1 MVELGFFQRFLIS
14 LITYTGLTIQGIG
27 LAQGGADANRDTPVV
42 FKADQLRNE
51 QQLGIIVATGNVEF
65 TKGERTLLAD
75 TVTYNKREDTV
86 IAQSN
91 VSLLEPTGEV
101 IFADRVELTGDLRS
115 GIIENM
121 SVRLSDDARIAAA
134 SGRRFNGEKTEF
146 QKAVYSPC
154 ELCDRDPYK
163 APIWQVKAFKV
174 THDQT
179 SKDVTYE
186 DAFVEFYGTP
196 LIYTPYLSHPDPT
209 VDRRSGF
216 LTPSY
221 GASTTLGQF
230 VSTPYY
236 LDIAPNV
243 DATFSP
249 TFTANE
255 GPVGALEVRH
265 RLNTTAYVLDGSITY
280 GSEDEG
286 EGDAVRGHF
295 RGTLLH
301 EFDDIWRGGALIS
314 LSTDDTYLR
323 RYGIA
328 SRDTL
333 ENKFYVEGFRGRSYA
348 AANAYYFS
356 GLRSTDSLG
365 KTPLVLPQLDYNFQ
379 SEPGRHGNQWTVDA
393 GFLSITRTDGTDSR
407 RLSSVAK
414 WEIPHTTRHGALYRA
429 FTSLQTDAYLANDV
443 IDSNNTNRVL
453 SGFSYRLFPQA
464 GIDWRFPLMRKDG
477 VLTQIVE
484 PIFGVILSPTGKNTV
499 RIPNEDSVSFE
510 FDDTNL
516 FSQNRFG
523 GIDRVEG
530 GPRANYGLSSG
541 VFGRS
546 GGSSSIFIGQ
556 SFRLE
561 ENNDFSSD
569 SGLDEHFSDLVGRVR
584 LEPVR
589 YFDALY
595 RFRLKK
601 DNLNARRNELAA
613 SVGIPVFR
621 INLNYLSI
629 DQQNLV
635 DTQDPA
641 GDFRD
646 REEIT
651 MGLKSEIKDRWEI
664 GLNTRRDLTSGG
676 GSRRHGS
683 FLSYEDE
690 CFVFRT
696 DYSRTF
702 TQDRDVDP
710 ADTILIRFALKTLGE
725 IQTSAGLNEFSP
737 ENYFK

>member
-1 MVELGFFQRFLIS
+1 MGFLHRLLVPIVTYAAITVSFINIALG
-14 LITYTGLTIQGIG
+14 GED
-27 LAQGGADANRDTPVV
+27 ADSDAPVI

-51 QQLGIIVATGNVEF
+51 QKLGIVVATGNVEF
-65 TKGERTLLAD
+65 TKGMRTLLAD
-75 TVTYNKREDTV
+75 TVVYNKREDTV

-115 GIIENM
+115 GIVENM
-121 SVRLSDDARIAAA
+121 SVRLSDGARIAATG
-134 SGRRFNGEKTEF
+134 GRRFNGERTEF

-154 ELCDRDPYK
+154 KLCDEDPYK

-174 THDQT
+174 THNQP
-179 SKDVTYE
+179 SKDITYQ
-186 DAFVEFYGTP
+186 DAFIEFYGTP
-196 LIYTPYLSHPDPT
+196 VIYTPYLSHPDPT

-221 GASTTLGQF
+221 GASTVLGQF

-236 LDIAPNV
+236 LDIATNM

-255 GPVGALEVRH
+255 GLVGALEVRH
-265 RLNTTAYVLDGSITY
+265 RLNTTAYALDGSVTY
-280 GSEDEG
+280 GSKDEG
-286 EGDAVRGHF
+286 VGDAIRGHI
-295 RGTLLH
+295 RGKLLH
-301 EFDDIWRGGALIS
+301 EFDSIWRGGAKIS

-328 SRDTL
+328 SSDTL
-333 ENKFYVEGFRGRSYA
+333 ENKFYAEGFHGRSYA

-365 KTPLVLPQLDYNFQ
+365 KTPLVLPQLDYNFEG
-379 SEPGRHGNQWTVDA
+379 EPGRFGSQWSVDA

-407 RLSSVAK
+407 RLSSKAK
-414 WEIPHTTRHGALYRA
+414 WEIPHTTRHGSLYRA
-429 FTSLQTDAYLANDV
+429 FTSLQTDAYLASDV
-443 IDSNNTNRVL
+443 VDSRNTNNVL

-464 GIDWRFPLMRKDG
+464 GVDWRLPLARKDG
-477 VLTQIVE
+477 VITQTVE
-484 PIFGVILSPTGKNTV
+484 PIIGVILSPAGKNPV

-516 FSQNRFG
+516 FSRNRFG

-530 GPRANYGLSSG
+530 GPRVNYGLGSG
-541 VFGRS
+541 FFGRR
-546 GGSSSIFIGQ
+546 GGSSSFFIGQ
-556 SFRLE
+556 SFRLD

-569 SGLDEHFSDLVGRVR
+569 SGLDENFSDLVGRVR
-584 LEPVR
+584 IQPAP
-589 YFDALY
+589 YIDALY
-595 RFRLKK
+595 RFRLNK
-601 DNLNARRNELAA
+601 DQFNARRNELAA
-613 SVGIPVFR
+613 SAGVPIFQTNV
-621 INLNYLSI
+621 NYLSI

-635 DTQDPA
+635 DTQDPE

-651 MGLKSEIKDRWEI
+651 IGFNSEITDQWEI
-664 GLNTRRDLTSGG
+664 GVNTRRDLTSGG
-676 GSRRHGS
+676 GSRLHGA

-696 DYSRTF
+696 DFSRTF
-702 TQDRDVDP
+702 TRDRDVGP
-710 ADTILIRFALKTLGE
+710 TDTVLVRFVLKTLGE
-725 IQTSAGLNEFSP
+725 VQTSAGINEFSP
-737 ENYFK
+737 ANYFK